1 MTEPKQSGKSRK
13 TIADDETP
21 TEELNS
27 YARELDDI
35 KRALSES
42 TILAF
47 TDQKGKI
54 THVNDKFCEI
64 SKYSREELLGQDHRI
79 INSGYHPKE
88 FFSDLWSTIAGGDTW
103 RGEIRN
109 RAKDGTIY
117 WVSTTIVPFLNEK
130 KKPFKYAAVRHD
142 ITEQKLVEENLRN
155 NEVLLRGQ
163 QELLE
168 QTHEA
173 IYSWRL
179 DDGIIYWNKHA
190 EELYGYTAIEVLGK
204 EVYEVLKTEY
214 PDTFESYFQKLKREG
229 IWEGEIVQTTK
240 NGERI
245 TVESRQ
251 AIRESEDGILVVLE
265 TSRDITE
272 QKTADERIR
281 QQASLLE
288 KSRDAILVC
297 DLNHKIIFWNK
308 GAERI
313 YGWKAEKVLGDDVCD
328 TVCNGDKAFI
338 EEALVRLENR
348 DEFQEETSNFTKE
361 GKELTVISRWT
372 LVRNDLGQPD
382 YFLIVNTDVSELKRV
397 EQQLLR
403 AQRLESI
410 GTLAGGIAHDL
421 NNVLSPIMLAVE
433 MLQSESDVPESSQQW
448 LSVIH
453 ENTERGADLIKQVLT
468 FAKGSG
474 ENAREQV
481 QTAYL
486 IKDLVSVWKK
496 TFPPNI
502 QIEYNLEPQL
512 PLISADSTQI
522 NQVFMNLVVNARDA
536 LLDSGGTIKIVAK
549 IIEIDDN
556 YVRMNPNALPGR
568 YISITFE
575 DNGIG
580 MTPDVLERIW
590 DPFFTTK
597 EIGEG
602 TGLGLSTTLSIV
614 KGCGGFIS
622 VYSEPN
628 EGTQFCVYLPTVEA
642 ADEAA
647 TRKETAAYP
656 KGNGELIL
664 IIDDEKNILRAI
676 SATLEKYG
684 YKTVSATDGTEALGI
699 YSQHKSID
707 LVITDM
713 AMPYMDGAAT
723 IRALRNINPGQKI
736 IAASGLISAHS
747 AGSEELNVDEFIA
760 KPFTSETLLSTV
772 ADVLASDEL
781 IFDQE

>member
-1 MTEPKQSGKSRK
+1 MTEPASSGKSK
-13 TIADDETP
+13 KKIASDDMP
-21 TEELNS
+21 TDEMDAI
-27 YARELDDI
+27 ARELADI

-47 TDQKGKI
+47 TDEKGKI
-54 THVNDKFCEI
+54 TDVNEKFCEI
-64 SKYSREELLGQDHRI
+64 SKYSREELIGQDHRI

-88 FFSDLWSTIAGGDTW
+88 FFQDLWDTIAKGKIW
-103 RGEIRN
+103 RGEICN
-109 RAKDGTIY
+109 RAKDGALY
-117 WVSTTIVPFLNEK
+117 WVSTTIVPFLGEKNE
-130 KKPFKYAAVRHD
+130 PFKYVAIRHD

-155 NEVLLRGQ
+155 KEVLMREQ

-173 IYSWRL
+173 ICCWRL

-190 EELYGYTAIEVLGK
+190 KELYGYTAVEVLKK

-214 PDTFESYFQKLKREG
+214 PGSFESYFEKLKSDG
-229 IWEGEIVQTTK
+229 VWEGEIIQTTK
-240 NGERI
+240 SGERI

-251 AIRESEDGILVVLE
+251 VIRETEQGVLIVLE

-272 QKTADERIR
+272 RKIATERIR

-288 KSRDAILVC
+288 KTRDAILVC
-297 DLNHKIIFWNK
+297 DLNHKLIFWNR
-308 GAERI
+308 GAEKI
-313 YGWKAEKVLGDDVCD
+313 YGWKAPEVLGDDVCD
-328 TVCNGDKAFI
+328 TICNGDRSFIKKA
-338 EEALVRLENR
+338 LEILEKS
-348 DEFQEETSNFTKE
+348 DEWQEETSNFTRD
-361 GKELTVISRWT
+361 GKEITVISRWT

-382 YFLIVNTDVSELKRV
+382 YFLIVNSDVSELKHV
-397 EQQLLR
+397 EHQLLR

-433 MLQSESDVPESSQQW
+433 MLQSDPDSPESNQQW
-448 LSVIH
+448 LSLIH

-474 ENAREQV
+474 ESASEQV

-486 IKDLVSVWKK
+486 IKDLVNVWKK

-502 QIEYNLEPQL
+502 RIEYNIEPQL

-536 LLDSGGTIKIVAK
+536 LLESGGTIKIVAQK
-549 IIEIDDN
+549 VEIDDN
-556 YVRMNPNALPGR
+556 YVRMNPNAVPGG
-568 YISITFE
+568 YVSITFE
-575 DNGIG
+575 DNGTG
-580 MTPDVLERIW
+580 MAPDVLERIW

-597 EIGEG
+597 EIGAG

-628 EGTQFCVYLPTVEA
+628 EGTQFSVYFPTAVVDALESA
-642 ADEAA
+642 GQDSAI
-647 TRKETAAYP
+647 YP
-656 KGNGELIL
+656 KGNGELIM
-664 IIDDEKNILRAI
+664 IIDDEENILRAI
-676 SATLEKYG
+676 SATLKKYG
-684 YKTVSATDGTEALGI
+684 YKTLTAADGTEALGI
-699 YSQHKSID
+699 YSQQKKVD

-723 IRALRNINPGQKI
+723 IRALHQINPDQKI
-736 IAASGLISAHS
+736 IAASGLVAAHKAS
-747 AGSEELNVDEFIA
+747 SEELKVNEFIA
-760 KPFTSETLLSTV
+760 KPFTSGKLLTTI
-772 ADVLASDEL
+772 ADVLSSDEL